1 MALFLIPPSIVACK
15 SKSTSKIDL
24 KTKDGQLISATTDG
38 HWFFSNQPDDSGNEL
53 LAECAVASSNEIP
66 NVGKVVLDI
75 MKVHDD
81 FDGDTAITLII
92 IPNIASLDRNKLVRL
107 KHDNAL
113 PYSLEYETSDDDPD
127 SYNVLLS
134 NAGLEN
140 HRALGLD
147 LGPASFA
154 DTSTLTIELPLQGIS
169 EREAR
174 VSFDF
179 HSFKE
184 TCKFK

>member
-15 SKSTSKIDL
+15 SKSTSKINL

-38 HWFFSNQPDDSGNEL
+38 HCFFSNQPDDSGNEL

-92 IPNIASLDRNKLVRL
+92 IPNIA
-107 KHDNAL
+107 
-113 PYSLEYETSDDDPD
+113 
-127 SYNVLLS
+127 
-134 NAGLEN
+134 
-140 HRALGLD
+140 
-147 LGPASFA
+147 
-154 DTSTLTIELPLQGIS
+154 
-169 EREAR
+169 
-174 VSFDF
+174 
-179 HSFKE
+179 
-184 TCKFK
+184 